1 MIQDRA
7 ARIKRARGAAAGLA
21 GDLSRGG
28 ARQGLPEF
36 GVSRVPGLGSG
47 CDLAEEHE
55 REMGDPPGHL
65 KRGFRAW
72 TGLATARGGTARRR
86 IAGERCAGT

>member
-1 MIQDRA
+1 MGSGSNRDHWPQIGWLRA
-7 ARIKRARGAAAGLA
+7 IAGNGGGGARRGTN
-21 GDLSRGG
+21 SRGS

-55 REMGDPPGHL
+55 RGMGGPPGHL

-72 TGLATARGGTARRR
+72 TGLATARGEAVRRR
-86 IAGERCAGT
+86 